1 MVNNESVWTLTNFS
15 RNSDNKTNLMCC
27 LGGKMCRNINSISN
41 YLQKIVTEVDP
52 SKTH

>member
-1 MVNNESVWTLTNFS
+1 MSQCRLKILLKNFS
-15 RNSDNKTNLMCC
+15 INSDNKTNLMSC

-41 YLQKIVTEVDP
+41 YLQKNLMEVDP